1 MKKMIRIALALALVL
16 SLLVSAALAETVI
29 SDTFNIL
36 DEITIKVEQPVEEGP
51 AEEIPVEEEPAEEVP
66 VEEEPTEEEPTEEVP
81 TEEIPV
87 EEEPTEEVPTEE
99 VPTEEVPVEEVPTE
113 EVPVEEVPAEEAPTE
128 EVPAEEIPVE
138 EQPAEEQPLPERSLS
153 IELSKPLSEVAF
165 GDEVML
171 TAILEGYEGAEVE
184 IVWERLE
191 GDAWMPTGDTSRS
204 IVITIDEQTA
214 QSAWRFTANVLKEAQ
229 PAAEESAQ

>member
-66 VEEEPTEEEPTEEVP
+66 
-81 TEEIPV
+81 
-87 EEEPTEEVPTEE
+87 
-99 VPTEEVPVEEVPTE
+99 
-113 EVPVEEVPAEEAPTE
+113 
-128 EVPAEEIPVE
+128 AEEIPVE

-171 TAILEGYEGAEVE
+171 TAILEGYEGTEVE

>member
-66 VEEEPTEEEPTEEVP
+66 AEEVP
-81 TEEIPV
+81 AEEVPV

-99 VPTEEVPVEEVPTE
+99 VP
-113 EVPVEEVPAEEAPTE
+113 VEEVPAE

-191 GDAWMPTGDTSRS
+191 GDAWVPTGDTSRS

>member
-51 AEEIPVEEEPAEEVP
+51 AEEIPVEEVPAEEVP
-66 VEEEPTEEEPTEEVP
+66 AEEAPIEKEPTEEGPTEEVP
-81 TEEIPV
+81 AEEVPV

-99 VPTEEVPVEEVPTE
+99 VPVEEV
-113 EVPVEEVPAEEAPTE
+113 PTE

>member
-66 VEEEPTEEEPTEEVP
+66 AEEVPAEEVPAEEVPVEEEPTEEEPTEEVP

-99 VPTEEVPVEEVPTE
+99 V
-113 EVPVEEVPAEEAPTE
+113 PTE

-191 GDAWMPTGDTSRS
+191 GDAWVPTGDTSRS

>member
-66 VEEEPTEEEPTEEVP
+66 AEEVPVEEEPTEEEPTEEVP

-99 VPTEEVPVEEVPTE
+99 VPVEEV
-113 EVPVEEVPAEEAPTE
+113 PTE

-191 GDAWMPTGDTSRS
+191 GDAWVPTGDTSRS

>member
-99 VPTEEVPVEEVPTE
+99 VP
-113 EVPVEEVPAEEAPTE
+113 VEEVPAE

-191 GDAWMPTGDTSRS
+191 GDAWVPTGDTSRS

>member
-51 AEEIPVEEEPAEEVP
+51 AEE
-66 VEEEPTEEEPTEEVP
+66 
-81 TEEIPV
+81 
-87 EEEPTEEVPTEE
+87 
-99 VPTEEVPVEEVPTE
+99 VPTEEVPVEEV
-113 EVPVEEVPAEEAPTE
+113 PTE

-191 GDAWMPTGDTSRS
+191 GDAWVPTGDTSRS

>member
-66 VEEEPTEEEPTEEVP
+66 AEEVP
-81 TEEIPV
+81 A
-87 EEEPTEEVPTEE
+87 
-99 VPTEEVPVEEVPTE
+99 EEVPVEEV
-113 EVPVEEVPAEEAPTE
+113 PTE

-191 GDAWMPTGDTSRS
+191 GDAWVPTGDTSRS

>member
-51 AEEIPVEEEPAEEVP
+51 AEEIPVEEVPA
-66 VEEEPTEEEPTEEVP
+66 EEVP
-81 TEEIPV
+81 TEEVPV

-99 VPTEEVPVEEVPTE
+99 VPVEEV
-113 EVPVEEVPAEEAPTE
+113 PTE

-191 GDAWMPTGDTSRS
+191 GDAWVPTGDTSRS

>member
-36 DEITIKVEQPVEEGP
+36 DEITIKVEQPVEEG
-51 AEEIPVEEEPAEEVP
+51 
-66 VEEEPTEEEPTEEVP
+66 
-81 TEEIPV
+81 
-87 EEEPTEEVPTEE
+87 
-99 VPTEEVPVEEVPTE
+99 
-113 EVPVEEVPAEEAPTE
+113 
-128 EVPAEEIPVE
+128 PAEEIPVE

>member
-36 DEITIKVEQPVEEGP
+36 DEITIKVEQPVEEG
-51 AEEIPVEEEPAEEVP
+51 
-66 VEEEPTEEEPTEEVP
+66 
-81 TEEIPV
+81 
-87 EEEPTEEVPTEE
+87 
-99 VPTEEVPVEEVPTE
+99 
-113 EVPVEEVPAEEAPTE
+113 
-128 EVPAEEIPVE
+128 PAEEIPVE

-191 GDAWMPTGDTSRS
+191 GDAWVPTGDTSRS

>member
-51 AEEIPVEEEPAEEVP
+51 AEEIPVEEVPAEEVP
-66 VEEEPTEEEPTEEVP
+66 AEEAPIEKEPTEEGPTEEVP
-81 TEEIPV
+81 AEEVPV

-99 VPTEEVPVEEVPTE
+99 VPVEEV
-113 EVPVEEVPAEEAPTE
+113 PTE

-191 GDAWMPTGDTSRS
+191 GDAWVPTGDTSRS

>member
-51 AEEIPVEEEPAEEVP
+51 AEEIPVEEVPAEEVP

-99 VPTEEVPVEEVPTE
+99 VPTEEVPVEEVPA
-113 EVPVEEVPAEEAPTE
+113 EEVPAEEVPTE

-138 EQPAEEQPLPERSLS
+138 EQPAEEQTLPERSLS

>member
-51 AEEIPVEEEPAEEVP
+51 AEENPVEEEPAEEVPAEEVP

-99 VPTEEVPVEEVPTE
+99 VPV
-113 EVPVEEVPAEEAPTE
+113 E

>member
-1 MKKMIRIALALALVL
+1 M
-16 SLLVSAALAETVI
+16 
-29 SDTFNIL
+29 
-36 DEITIKVEQPVEEGP
+36 
-51 AEEIPVEEEPAEEVP
+51 
-66 VEEEPTEEEPTEEVP
+66 
-81 TEEIPV
+81 
-87 EEEPTEEVPTEE
+87 
-99 VPTEEVPVEEVPTE
+99 
-113 EVPVEEVPAEEAPTE
+113 
-128 EVPAEEIPVE
+128 PAEEIPVE

-191 GDAWMPTGDTSRS
+191 GDAWVPTGDTSRS